1 MKRAA
6 IQRLVPYEADYN
18 RLSKYRKIGTWGLWT
33 ISACTVIL
41 PVLNYFSTNAVA
53 QTIYNVINFLYFL
66 IIIIYYHTAWSS
78 SGLVCTASSEGFIT
92 GVKKGRLFERS
103 EFLPF
108 SRE

>member
-66 IIIIYYHTAWSS
+66 IIIFYYILLILIFFCTILHGLLIYSKDTS
-78 SGLVCTASSEGFIT
+78 
-92 GVKKGRLFERS
+92 
-103 EFLPF
+103 
-108 SRE
+108 